1 LLTVSVQVVVLLI
14 AAHLIFGIQWGAFL
28 SVALTAV
35 GIVLTA
41 SSFGI
46 FINSLLK
53 TTRQGG
59 VIFGG
64 VLTLTG
70 MIGMISVVA
79 GNSPTGAQLGNS
91 VALLV
96 PQGWGVRGLALAM
109 NGEPLVD
116 VLLNLLVMLVWF
128 AVFFAIGVWR
138 FNRRYV

>member
-1 LLTVSVQVVVLLI
+1 M
-14 AAHLIFGIQWGAFL
+14 
-28 SVALTAV
+28 
-35 GIVLTA
+35 
-41 SSFGI
+41 
-46 FINSLLK
+46 
-53 TTRQGG
+53 
-59 VIFGG
+59 IFGG

-79 GNSPTGAQLGNS
+79 GNSPAGAQLGNS

-109 NGEPLVD
+109 NGEPLMD

-128 AVFFAIGVWR
+128 AVFFTIGVWR